1 MQHHKALYSSIARHY
16 TVVYYKPRT
25 TQHHITL
32 YSTAPR
38 FINRTAL
45 DSAALPTPQ
54 IIMQYRATLAAQHF
68 ALRVLLIMLAAP
80 LDGGSP
86 PIPTARFETALLLAP
101 LWSLKPAPL
110 CFRSVSG
117 LAPSVPF
124 QWFWRHFLL
133 LWVSFWS
140 RHEHE

>member
-1 MQHHKALYSSIARHY
+1 MQC
-16 TVVYYKPRT
+16 
-25 TQHHITL
+25 
-32 YSTAPR
+32 
-38 FINRTAL
+38 
-45 DSAALPTPQ
+45 
-54 IIMQYRATLAAQHF
+54 RATLAAQHF
-68 ALRVLLIMLAAP
+68 AVRGLLIMLAVP

-86 PIPTARFETALLLAP
+86 PIPTARFETETALLLAP

-133 LWVSFWS
+133 VFDLASLVLFQWEVRLLQSPAGS
-140 RHEHE
+140 GVR